1 MFKTRE
7 EGGYY
12 SKGNQPIDDAGKII
26 ALDGGNSRFRSIIET
41 EERIVSGNQ
50 ERVENGVEYATWT
63 VLKNGTDNFDL
74 EKMKMTLQTVLYVAV
89 HYAVFGMGINDCM
102 PTDSPQK
109 LNIRANIRTIIEGS
123 KAREAFSS
131 GPDVSEDEVGIQ
143 ELYEFL
149 VVQNIQMKNDEER
162 RKKTL
167 KAENS
172 KALAQDARGFFDTF
186 NDISGLV
193 KDAVKKL
200 NGLKK
205 TAEGAATLVQAGF
218 HMTETIKRVD
228 LLNACE
234 NVFDMTFEKFLDTY
248 GMTGLKPIFVYAYQ
262 VQGCVINFRI
272 DRFAFWFK
280 SAHFWS
286 LTFEA

>member
-12 SKGNQPIDDAGKII
+12 SKGNQLIEDAGEII

-41 EERIVSGNQ
+41 EERISSGNQ

-63 VLKNGTDNFDL
+63 VLKNGTDNVDL

-102 PTDSPQK
+102 PTESPQK
-109 LNIRANIRTIIEGS
+109 LNIRKNIKAIIEGS
-123 KAREAFSS
+123 KAREASSS
-131 GPDVSEDEVGIQ
+131 GPDVFEDEVGIQ

-149 VVQNIQMKNDEER
+149 VEQNVQRKNVEDK
-162 RKKTL
+162 RKNSL

-172 KALAQDARGFFDTF
+172 EALAQDSRGLFDAF

-193 KDAVKKL
+193 EGAVKKV
-200 NGLKK
+200 NWLKK
-205 TAEGAATLVQAGF
+205 SAEGAITLAQAGF
-218 HMTETIKRVD
+218 HMTEAIKQAD
-228 LLNACE
+228 LLSACE
-234 NVFDMTFEKFLDTY
+234 NVFDMTFEEFLDTY

-262 VQGCVINFRI
+262 VQGYVTSFPV
-272 DRFAFWFK
+272 
-280 SAHFWS
+280 
-286 LTFEA
+286 